1 MQDLSTKLIRTFQ
14 VPLKNNLMKDNVTV
28 VDRTGSNNGS
38 KTTKKTKKRNPP
50 RKYKVIYHNDN
61 YTPMEFVT
69 WSLMEFFNRTEVDAQ
84 SLTLEVHKLWSA
96 IAGRYDHQIAEQKIW
111 EVLTAAKENEFPL
124 QVTGESE

>member
-1 MQDLSTKLIRTFQ
+1 
-14 VPLKNNLMKDNVTV
+14 MKDNTTV
-28 VDRTGSNNGS
+28 VDRTDSNNGS

-84 SLTLEVHKLWSA
+84 SLTLEVHKLGSA
-96 IAGRYDHQIAEQKIW
+96 IAGRYDFQIAEQKIW
-111 EVLTAAKENEFPL
+111 EVLTSARENEFPL
-124 QVTGESE
+124 QVTGERE

>member
-1 MQDLSTKLIRTFQ
+1 
-14 VPLKNNLMKDNVTV
+14 MKENTTV
-28 VDRTGSNNGS
+28 VDRTDSNNGS

-50 RKYKVIYHNDN
+50 PNYKVIYHNDN

-84 SLTLEVHKLWSA
+84 SLTLEVHKLGSA

-111 EVLTAAKENEFPL
+111 EVLTSARENQFPL
-124 QVTGESE
+124 QVTGERE